1 MTLHPSSS
9 SFFFFNDTATT
20 EIYTLSLHDALPIS
34 IVCMSCGFPPNG
46 MAQEHRTG
54 CDFETNER
62 TNHPQGIKDIE
73 RMKGECRAS
82 GIEVTPGEHV
92 VLQTPPR

>member
-1 MTLHPSSS
+1 
-9 SFFFFNDTATT
+9 
-20 EIYTLSLHDALPIS
+20 
-34 IVCMSCGFPPNG
+34 